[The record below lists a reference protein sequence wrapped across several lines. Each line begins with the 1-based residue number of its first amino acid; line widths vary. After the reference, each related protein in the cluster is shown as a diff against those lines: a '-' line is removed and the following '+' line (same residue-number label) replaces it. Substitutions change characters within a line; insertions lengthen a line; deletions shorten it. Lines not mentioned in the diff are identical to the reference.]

1 MIIKLNAWL
10 LAEIQFLST
19 VFFFFFQKNV
29 KIREPVVL
37 EKENGK
43 IIEYGVKLNTEVQ
56 WLEGLAFYEQRRVF

>member
-19 VFFFFFQKNV
+19 VFFFFQKNV

-43 IIEYGVKLNTEVQ
+43 IIEDGVKLNTEVQ

>member
-19 VFFFFFQKNV
+19 VFFQKNV